1 MPDYNKLVLTL
12 PLAVKRSSVSAMS
25 VDLTSYFEKYEALVA
40 QAEGVFDRVKTA
52 HTDCVKCE
60 EKCAD
65 CCFALFDLTLI
76 EALYIHHKFNEKYQG
91 SEKAE
96 LLEKSNRADRRIYK
110 IKRRAYNDLQAGKNE
125 GEILAAMALER
136 VRCPLLNEKEL
147 CDLYEYR
154 PITCRFYGIPTAIG
168 GAGHT
173 CGKSGFKQ
181 GEKYPTVNLDAVHS
195 QLQQIS
201 AELLRDIQS
210 KNIKLADL
218 LVPLS
223 SAVIL
228 DFDDVFLGI
237 AEEPVE
243 EISDKPRSRKKK

>member
-1 MPDYNKLVLTL
+1 
-12 PLAVKRSSVSAMS
+12 MS

-40 QAEGVFDRVKTA
+40 QADGAFERVKKA
-52 HTDCVKCE
+52 HADCVKCE

-91 SEKAE
+91 TEKAE

-110 IKRRAYNDLQAGKNE
+110 IKRKAYNDLQAGKNE

-154 PITCRFYGIPTAIG
+154 PLTCRFYGVPTAIG

-173 CGKSGFKQ
+173 CGKSGFQQ

-243 EISDKPRSRKKK
+243 ETSRKRRSRKKK

>member
-1 MPDYNKLVLTL
+1 
-12 PLAVKRSSVSAMS
+12 MS
-25 VDLTSYFEKYEALVA
+25 VDLRSYFKKYEALVT
-40 QAEGVFDRVKTA
+40 QADGVFDRVKNA
-52 HTDCVKCE
+52 HADCVKCE

-91 SEKAE
+91 TEKAE

-110 IKRRAYNDLQAGKNE
+110 IKRKAYNELQAGKNE

-154 PITCRFYGIPTAIG
+154 PITCRFYGVPTAIG
-168 GAGHT
+168 SAGHT

-181 GEKYPTVNLDAVHS
+181 GEKYPTINLDAVHS
-195 QLQQIS
+195 RLQQIS
-201 AELLRDIQS
+201 AELLRDVQS

-237 AEEPVE
+237 AEEPLE
-243 EISDKPRSRKKK
+243 ETPRKRRSRKKK

>member
-1 MPDYNKLVLTL
+1 
-12 PLAVKRSSVSAMS
+12 MS

-40 QAEGVFDRVKTA
+40 QADGAFERVKKA
-52 HTDCVKCE
+52 HADCVKCE

-91 SEKAE
+91 TEKAE

-110 IKRRAYNDLQAGKNE
+110 IKRKAYNDLQAGKNE

-154 PITCRFYGIPTAIG
+154 PLTCRFYGVPTAIG

-243 EISDKPRSRKKK
+243 ETSRKRRSRKKK

>member
-1 MPDYNKLVLTL
+1 
-12 PLAVKRSSVSAMS
+12 MS
-25 VDLTSYFEKYEALVA
+25 IDLTSYFKKYEALVA
-40 QAEGVFDRVKTA
+40 QADAVFDRVKNA
-52 HTDCVKCE
+52 HADCVKCE
-60 EKCAD
+60 QKCAD

-91 SEKAE
+91 SEKVE
-96 LLEKSNRADRRIYK
+96 LLEKSNRVDRRIYK
-110 IKRRAYNDLQAGKNE
+110 IKRKAYSDLQAGKNE
-125 GEILAAMALER
+125 GEILAAMAFER
-136 VRCPLLNEKEL
+136 VRCPLLNEKDL
-147 CDLYEYR
+147 CDLYEHR

-181 GEKYPTVNLDAVHS
+181 GEKYPTINLDAVHS

-201 AELLRDIQS
+201 AELLRDIKS

-228 DFDDVFLGI
+228 DFDDVFFGI
-237 AEEPVE
+237 AEETVE
-243 EISDKPRSRKKK
+243 ETSRKRRSRKKNE

>member
-1 MPDYNKLVLTL
+1 
-12 PLAVKRSSVSAMS
+12 MS

-40 QAEGVFDRVKTA
+40 QADGAFDRVKNTHA
-52 HTDCVKCE
+52 DCVKCE

-110 IKRRAYNDLQAGKNE
+110 IKRKAYSDLQAGKNE
-125 GEILAAMALER
+125 AEILAAMAFER

-154 PITCRFYGIPTAIG
+154 PITCRFYGVPTAIG

-181 GEKYPTVNLDAVHS
+181 GEKYPTVNLDAVYS

-243 EISDKPRSRKKK
+243 ETSRKRRSRKKK

>member
-1 MPDYNKLVLTL
+1 MNLNLT
-12 PLAVKRSSVSAMS
+12 P
-25 VDLTSYFEKYEALVA
+25 YFQKYEALVA
-40 QAEGVFDRVKTA
+40 QADAAFDRVKAA
-52 HTDCVKCE
+52 HADCVKCE

-65 CCFALFDLTLI
+65 CCHALFDLTLI
-76 EALYIHHKFNEKYQG
+76 EALYIHHKFNDKYHG

-110 IKRRAYNDLQAGKNE
+110 IKRKAYKELQAGKNE
-125 GEILAAMALER
+125 GEILSAMALER
-136 VRCPLLNEKEL
+136 VRCPLLNEKDL
-147 CDLYEYR
+147 CDLYDYR
-154 PITCRFYGIPTAIG
+154 PLTCRFYGIPTAIG

-181 GEKYPTVNLDAVHS
+181 GEEYPTINLDSVHNR
-195 QLQQIS
+195 LQQIS

-210 KNIKLADL
+210 QNIKLADL

-223 SAVIL
+223 SAVIME
-228 DFDDVFLGI
+228 FDDVFLGI

-243 EISDKPRSRKKK
+243 STPLKRKRHSRKKK

>member
-1 MPDYNKLVLTL
+1 M
-12 PLAVKRSSVSAMS
+12 R
-25 VDLTSYFEKYEALVA
+25 VDLTSYFKKYEMLVA
-40 QAEGVFDRVKTA
+40 QADGAFDRVKNTHA
-52 HTDCVKCE
+52 DCVKCE

-65 CCFALFDLTLI
+65 CCYALFDLTLI
-76 EALYIHHKFNEKYQG
+76 EALYIHHKFNENYQG

-110 IKRRAYNDLQAGKNE
+110 IKRKAYNELQAGKNE

-136 VRCPLLNEKEL
+136 IRCPLLNEKEL

-154 PITCRFYGIPTAIG
+154 PITCRFYGVPTAIG

-181 GEKYPTVNLDAVHS
+181 GEKYPTVNLDAVHN

-243 EISDKPRSRKKK
+243 ETSRKRRSRKKK

>member
-1 MPDYNKLVLTL
+1 
-12 PLAVKRSSVSAMS
+12 MS
-25 VDLTSYFEKYEALVA
+25 VDLTSYFDKYEALVA
-40 QAEGVFDRVKTA
+40 QADGVFDRVKDA
-52 HTDCVKCE
+52 YSDCVKCE

-91 SEKAE
+91 TEKAE
-96 LLEKSNRADRRIYK
+96 LLETSNRADRRIYK
-110 IKRRAYNDLQAGKNE
+110 IKRKAYNDLQAGKNE

-218 LVPLS
+218 LIPLS

-237 AEEPVE
+237 AEEPE
-243 EISDKPRSRKKK
+243 EESSSKRRSRKKK

>member
-1 MPDYNKLVLTL
+1 
-12 PLAVKRSSVSAMS
+12 MS
-25 VDLTSYFEKYEALVA
+25 VDLTSYFTKYEALVA
-40 QAEGVFDRVKTA
+40 QADGAFDRVKTA
-52 HTDCVKCE
+52 HADCVKCE

-76 EALYIHHKFNEKYQG
+76 EALYIHHKFNDKYQG

-110 IKRRAYNDLQAGKNE
+110 IKRKAYKELQAGKNE

-136 VRCPLLNEKEL
+136 VRCPLLNEKDL
-147 CDLYEYR
+147 CDLYDYR
-154 PITCRFYGIPTAIG
+154 PLTCRFYGIPTAIG

-181 GEKYPTVNLDAVHS
+181 GEEYPTINLDSVHNR
-195 QLQQIS
+195 LQQIS

-223 SAVIL
+223 SAVIM

-243 EISDKPRSRKKK
+243 ETSRKRRSRKKK

>member
-1 MPDYNKLVLTL
+1 
-12 PLAVKRSSVSAMS
+12 MS
-25 VDLTSYFEKYEALVA
+25 IDLTPYFNKYEALVV
-40 QAEGVFDRVKTA
+40 QADAVFDRVKNA
-52 HTDCVKCE
+52 HAECVKCE
-60 EKCAD
+60 QTCAD

-91 SEKAE
+91 SEKVE
-96 LLEKSNRADRRIYK
+96 LLEKSNRVDRRIYK
-110 IKRRAYNDLQAGKNE
+110 IKRKAYSDLQAGKNE
-125 GEILAAMALER
+125 GEILAAMAFER
-136 VRCPLLNEKEL
+136 VRCPLLNEKDL
-147 CDLYEYR
+147 CDLYEHR
-154 PITCRFYGIPTAIG
+154 PITCRFYGVPTAIG

-173 CGKSGFKQ
+173 CGKSGFQQ

-201 AELLRDIQS
+201 AELLRDIKS

-228 DFDDVFLGI
+228 EFDDVFLGI
-237 AEEPVE
+237 AEEMVE
-243 EISDKPRSRKKK
+243 ETPRKRGSREKK

>member
-1 MPDYNKLVLTL
+1 
-12 PLAVKRSSVSAMS
+12 MS
-25 VDLTSYFEKYEALVA
+25 VDLTSYFNKYEALVA
-40 QAEGVFDRVKTA
+40 QADGVFDRVKNA
-52 HTDCVKCE
+52 HADCVKCE

-110 IKRRAYNDLQAGKNE
+110 IKRKAYSDLQAGKKNE

-154 PITCRFYGIPTAIG
+154 PITCRFYGVPTAIG

-181 GEKYPTVNLDAVHS
+181 GEKYPTINLDAVHS

-201 AELLRDIQS
+201 AELLRDIKS

-243 EISDKPRSRKKK
+243 ETSRKRRSRKKK